1 MIMTI
6 PTLQL
11 SEAIPPVEVRTGEQ
25 LDQLLDQLRPD
36 SPIAVVLHAHGCQ
49 AHILLGLKESF
60 VYLDEVAPKRYFITI
75 GDSGANGVIG
85 FHLLGQHHTEFEQ
98 RHLIPSTTARRVLR
112 EFFDTGRRP
121 ESVQWEEGW
130 Y

>member
-1 MIMTI
+1 MTI
-6 PTLQL
+6 PTLQW
-11 SEAIPPVEVRTGEQ
+11 SEGIPPVEVRTGEQ

-36 SPIAVVLHAHGCQ
+36 FPIAVVLHAHGCQ
-49 AHILLGLKESF
+49 GHILLGLEESF
-60 VYLDEVAPKRYFITI
+60 VYLDEMTPKRYFITI
-75 GDSGANGVIG
+75 GDSGANGVLG
-85 FHLLGQHHTEFEQ
+85 FHMLGQHRTEFER
-98 RHLIPSTTARRVLR
+98 RHLIPLAAARRVLR

>member
-75 GDSGANGVIG
+75 GDSA
-85 FHLLGQHHTEFEQ
+85 
-98 RHLIPSTTARRVLR
+98 S
-112 EFFDTGRRP
+112 
-121 ESVQWEEGW
+121 
-130 Y
+130 